1 MSSAS
6 QIQPNGR
13 IIFPAPGAR
22 PGVFRPTPRPIER
35 PSFESGRP
43 VCPSGVQPV
52 QSTTRVQQ
60 PDGTWITVP
69 TGAFRCGNQQ
79 PIGGFA
85 RPM

>member
-22 PGVFRPTPRPIER
+22 PGVFRPTPIER

-52 QSTTRVQQ
+52 QSTTRVQLA
-60 PDGTWITVP
+60 DGTWTTVA
-69 TGAFRCGNQQ
+69 TGAFRCGNQ
-79 PIGGFA
+79 PNFGGVGP
-85 RPM
+85 R

>member
-13 IIFPAPGAR
+13 INFPTR
-22 PGVFRPTPRPIER
+22 PGVFRPTPIER
-35 PSFESGRP
+35 PSFDSGRP

-60 PDGTWITVP
+60 PDGTWTTVP

-79 PIGGFA
+79 LIIGGGA